1 VPVPTLV
8 SLNVGMPRDVGFHG
22 ETVHTGAWKDP
33 VAGARMVRRLGVEGD
48 GQGDTHGHGGP
59 NRAVLVYQVESYRYW
74 EQQLGR
80 DHLPP
85 GSFAENLTVTGLD
98 DEQVCIGD
106 RYRIGE
112 AEFEVSQ
119 PRVTC
124 FRAGLRIGE
133 PQLAALLVAHHRPGF
148 YMRVITEGRVAAG
161 DEIVRIAEGP
171 GRVSVAAV
179 DALLYLPDRD
189 LDTLRKA
196 VRIPALSPGW
206 QDSLRQLLDGAAPTA
221 AAPAWT
227 GFRRLRVTEV
237 VRESTTVTSLHLAD
251 PDGRALPPT
260 RPGQHL
266 PVRVPAGVRSYS
278 LSSAPGA
285 GTYRISVKREP
296 QGVVSGYVHAALRP
310 GIEIEAAAPRGDF
323 VLDDGDEPVV
333 LLSAGIG
340 ITPVLAMLHELA
352 ARGSEREV
360 WWLHADRRPDDE
372 PFASETRALLAR
384 LPRVRAYSFH
394 SAGPAGRLTA
404 DRIAELDLPAGA
416 GAYVCGPAT
425 FMADMAAAL
434 QAAGLDPA
442 RVHSETFGTLAPIT
456 PGVVERS
463 RRAPHVPDGP
473 AGDGPLVTFTR
484 SGVAAP
490 FDDDRGSLLE
500 FAESCDVPARWQCRS
515 GVCRTCETPLLAGE
529 VEYAPAPLEDPAPGT
544 VLLCC
549 ARPRTE
555 LVVDM

>member
-1 VPVPTLV
+1 MPTLV
-8 SLNVGMPRDVGFHG
+8 SLNVGMPRDVGFRG
-22 ETVHTGAWKDP
+22 ETVHTGAWKYP
-33 VAGARMVRRLGVEGD
+33 VAGARLVRRLGVEGD
-48 GQGDTHGHGGP
+48 GQGDTYGHGGP

-74 EQQLGR
+74 ERQLRR

-98 DEQVCIGD
+98 DQQVCIGD

-148 YMRVITEGRVAAG
+148 YMRVLTEGRVRAG
-161 DEIVRIAEGP
+161 DEIVRTAEGP

-189 LDTLRKA
+189 PDTLRRA

-206 QDSLRQLLDGAAPTA
+206 QDSLRQLLEGAAPTA
-221 AAPAWT
+221 PAPAWT
-227 GFRRLRVTEV
+227 GFRRLRITDV
-237 VRESTTVTSLHLAD
+237 VPESSTVTSIHLAD
-251 PDGRALPPT
+251 PDGRPLPPA
-260 RPGQHL
+260 RAGQHL

-285 GTYRISVKREP
+285 DRYRISVKREP
-296 QGVVSGYVHAALRP
+296 QGVVSGYVHAALRS
-310 GIEIEAAAPRGDF
+310 GADIEAAAPRGDF
-323 VLDDGDEPVV
+323 VLDDRDAPVV
-333 LLSAGIG
+333 LVSAGIG

-352 ARGSEREV
+352 ESGSAREV

-372 PFASETRALLAR
+372 PFATETRALLAR
-384 LPRVRAYSFH
+384 LPRVHARSFH
-394 SAGPAGRLTA
+394 SAGPSGRLTA
-404 DRIAELDLPAGA
+404 DRIAELGLPADA

-425 FMADMAAAL
+425 FMTDMAAAL
-434 QAAGLDPA
+434 RAAGLVS
-442 RVHSETFGTLAPIT
+442 VHSETFGTLAASR
-456 PGVVERS
+456 PGIVDRA

-473 AGDGPLVTFTR
+473 AGDGPIVTFTR
-484 SGVAAP
+484 SGVSAP
-490 FDDDRGSLLE
+490 FDDRGSLLE
-500 FAESCDVPARWQCRS
+500 FAEACDVPARWQCRS

-529 VEYAPAPLEDPAPGT
+529 VDYAPAPLEAPAPGT

>member
-1 VPVPTLV
+1 MPTLV
-8 SLNVGMPRDVGFHG
+8 SLNVGMPRDIGFHG

-33 VAGARMVRRLGVEGD
+33 VDGARLVRRLGVEGD
-48 GQGDTHGHGGP
+48 GQGDTYGHGGP

-74 EQQLGR
+74 EQQLRR

-98 DEQVCIGD
+98 DQEVCIGD

-148 YMRVITEGRVAAG
+148 YMRVLTEGRVRAG

-189 LDTLRKA
+189 PDTLRRA

-206 QDSLRQLLDGAAPTA
+206 QNSLRQLLEGAASPA
-221 AAPAWT
+221 PAPAWP
-227 GFRRLRVTEV
+227 GFRPLRITDV
-237 VRESTTVTSLHLAD
+237 VPESSTVTSIHLAD
-251 PDGRALPPT
+251 PDGRPLPPA
-260 RPGQHL
+260 RAGQHL

-285 GTYRISVKREP
+285 DRYRISVKREP
-296 QGVVSGYVHAALRP
+296 QGVVSGYVHAALRS
-310 GIEIEAAAPRGDF
+310 GVEIEAAAPRGDF
-323 VLDDGDEPVV
+323 VLDDGDGPVV
-333 LLSAGIG
+333 LVSAGIG
-340 ITPVLAMLHELA
+340 ITPVLAMLHELVES
-352 ARGSEREV
+352 GSAREV

-384 LPRVRAYSFH
+384 LPRVHARSFH
-394 SAGPAGRLTA
+394 STGPSGRLTA
-404 DRIAELDLPAGA
+404 DRIAELGLPADA
-416 GAYVCGPAT
+416 GAYICGPAT
-425 FMADMAAAL
+425 FMTDMAAAL
-434 QAAGLDPA
+434 RAAGLVN
-442 RVHSETFGTLAPIT
+442 VHSETFGTLAPSR
-456 PGVVERS
+456 PGIVDRV

-473 AGDGPLVTFTR
+473 AGDGPIVTFTR
-484 SGVAAP
+484 SGVTAP
-490 FDDDRGSLLE
+490 FDRRGSLLD
-500 FAESCDVPARWQCRS
+500 FAEACDVPARWQCRS
-515 GVCRTCETPLLAGE
+515 GVCRTCETPLLAGA
-529 VEYAPAPLEDPAPGT
+529 VDYAPAPLEAPAPGT

>member
-1 VPVPTLV
+1 MPTLV
-8 SLNVGMPRDVGFHG
+8 SLNVGMPRDVGFRG
-22 ETVHTGAWKDP
+22 ETVHTGAWKYP
-33 VAGARMVRRLGVEGD
+33 VAGARLVRRLGVEGD
-48 GQGDTHGHGGP
+48 GQGDTYGHGGP

-74 EQQLGR
+74 ERQLRR

-98 DEQVCIGD
+98 DQQVCIGD

-148 YMRVITEGRVAAG
+148 YMRVLTEGRVRAG
-161 DEIVRIAEGP
+161 DEIVRTAEGP

-189 LDTLRKA
+189 PDTLRRA

-206 QDSLRQLLDGAAPTA
+206 QDSLRQLLEGSGSHRSGA
-221 AAPAWT
+221 
-227 GFRRLRVTEV
+227 RL
-237 VRESTTVTSLHLAD
+237 D
-251 PDGRALPPT
+251 
-260 RPGQHL
+260 
-266 PVRVPAGVRSYS
+266 RVPARCASPTSCPRARPSPRSTS
-278 LSSAPGA
+278 PIPTDGPCRRPAPASTSRCACRPGCA
-285 GTYRISVKREP
+285 ATRCRPPRVPTAYRISVKREP
-296 QGVVSGYVHAALRP
+296 QGVVSGYVHAALRS
-310 GIEIEAAAPRGDF
+310 GADIEAAAPRGDF
-323 VLDDGDEPVV
+323 VLDDRDAPVV
-333 LLSAGIG
+333 LVSAGIG

-352 ARGSEREV
+352 ESGSAREV

-372 PFASETRALLAR
+372 PFATETRALLAR
-384 LPRVRAYSFH
+384 LPRVHARSFH
-394 SAGPAGRLTA
+394 SAGPSGRLTA
-404 DRIAELDLPAGA
+404 DRIAELGLPADA

-425 FMADMAAAL
+425 FMTDMAAAL
-434 QAAGLDPA
+434 RAAGLVS
-442 RVHSETFGTLAPIT
+442 VHSETFGTLAASR
-456 PGVVERS
+456 PGIVDRA

-473 AGDGPLVTFTR
+473 AGDGPIVTFTR
-484 SGVAAP
+484 SGVSAP
-490 FDDDRGSLLE
+490 FDDRGSLLE
-500 FAESCDVPARWQCRS
+500 FAEACDVPARWQCRS

-529 VEYAPAPLEDPAPGT
+529 VDYAPAPLEAPAPGT